1 MTQPSLNEPPSL
13 SAEEIRVQRILKLV
27 VIGLGLLI
35 VGVLGMMIYTVVSGG
50 RSGQDVSAA
59 DDVTAGGKN
68 AAVTPYSHDIAIPR
82 HAMVIESRVD
92 GSTLMLRLT
101 LPEGGEEIMMIDMPT
116 GKVLGRMRMLPSD

>member
-1 MTQPSLNEPPSL
+1 MTPTPQQESPSLT
-13 SAEEIRVQRILKLV
+13 AEEVRVQRILKLV

-59 DDVTAGGKN
+59 DGVTAGGKN
-68 AAVTPYSHDIAIPR
+68 AAATPYSHDITIPR

>member
-1 MTQPSLNEPPSL
+1 LTQPPLNEPPSL

-59 DDVTAGGKN
+59 DGVTADGKN
-68 AAVTPYSHDIAIPR
+68 AAATPYSHDIAIPR

-116 GKVLGRMRMLPSD
+116 GKVVGRMRMLPSD